1 MSSVFKR
8 PDYYDRQKA
17 IAHLR
22 DFARFW
28 TQERI
33 QQWRDDN
40 IKNQEKQ
47 YAQQFW
53 SDLLSSFGI
62 IPERISLFERNAERT
77 STGRNGY
84 IDFFMSG
91 IAIGEAK
98 SLGENLDAAE
108 DQLFDYLDSIS
119 QNEYPKYGMVSD
131 FERIRIIRLDGSEP
145 KVELLTRDIADYYD
159 SFVFLIGKESVSR
172 QEQEEAS
179 IVAADLMAELYTSF
193 LGDDTDIPVGEDAP
207 KDAEEEDERV
217 QQTSIL
223 MTRLLFL
230 LYGDDAGLWPADLFY
245 RWVEQETT
253 SSSLGPQL
261 NQLFQVLNTPPAR
274 RSHRMSDLMAQF
286 PYVNGGIFKD
296 SLDAEFFTEESR
308 EALLDA
314 CRFQW
319 NRISVAIFGAMF
331 QLVKSKKARRAAG
344 EHYTSEKNIL
354 KTLEPLFLSEFR
366 KEADRLI
373 RNKTTS
379 LKDFDNFLNDLST
392 HVFCDPACGGGNFLN
407 LTYAKLREIE
417 TDVLVEKRN
426 RGGEFTASLDISID
440 QRLSINQFY
449 GFEINW
455 WAAKIAETAM
465 FLVDHQANLH
475 LAQALGDA
483 PNRLPIEIAAHIIHD
498 NALRLD
504 WKKAIPEPKGK
515 TYIFGNPPFLGD
527 HTRTAEQ
534 LADLQHAWGS
544 SAQLSRLDFVTGWH
558 AKALDYYKNRKGEFA
573 YVTTNSITQGD
584 QTSRLFDPIFK
595 AGWVIKFAHRTFEW
609 DSEAPG
615 KAAVHCVI
623 IGFTR
628 NQQVKPQLWDY
639 EHPKGNPIERKVK
652 TGINAYL
659 VDGANVLV
667 RKQGMPISKN
677 LPPVQYG
684 SKPTDDGNFIIS
696 KEEYVN
702 LQNDP
707 IISKYLRPYIG
718 SAELLRGTERWCLWL
733 VELDPAD
740 VAKSPE
746 LKSRIDAVKKFR
758 SESKAKST
766 QEYPYHHLFRQFG
779 IHDQGRF
786 IGIPEVSSSR
796 RKYLPVAY
804 FDEKVIISNKVYG
817 APDDGGLL
825 FAIASSSMFIT
836 WMKTVGGRLKSDI
849 SFSSTVTW
857 NNFPLP
863 LLRDSDRQKIIAA
876 GQKVLE
882 ARALQPNVSL
892 ASQYDPRAMK
902 RELHNAHIELDKVV
916 DVAVFGAKQRCTTDK
931 QRLEILFRHYLE
943 LMQRQG

>member
-53 SDLLSSFGI
+53 SDLLGSFGI

-230 LYGDDAGLWPADLFY
+230 LYGDDAGLWPADLFH

-261 NQLFQVLNTPPAR
+261 NQLFQVLNTPPAL

-331 QLVKSKKARRAAG
+331 QLVKSKEARRAAG

-366 KEADRLI
+366 EEADRLI
-373 RNKTTS
+373 RNKSTS
-379 LKDFDNFLNDLST
+379 LKDFDNFLNNLST

-465 FLVDHQANLH
+465 FLVDHQANLR

-515 TYIFGNPPFLGD
+515 TYIFGNPPFIGARLMSKAQK
-527 HTRTAEQ
+527 AE
-534 LADLQHAWGS
+534 LTEAWGN
-544 SAQLSRLDFVTGWH
+544 AKGVKNLDYVTGWH
-558 AKALDYYKNRKGEFA
+558 IKTLDLLRDRVGEFA
-573 YVTTNSITQGD
+573 FVTTNSIAQGQSVPLLFGTIFHEGWHIKYAH
-584 QTSRLFDPIFK
+584 QT
-595 AGWVIKFAHRTFEW
+595 FAW

-615 KAAVHCVI
+615 QAAVHCVI

-628 NQQVKPQLWDY
+628 KRSTKPQLFSY
-639 EHPKGNPIERKVK
+639 ETPKGEPQEK
-652 TGINAYL
+652 TVSQINAYL
-659 VDGANVLV
+659 VEGPNVLV
-667 RKQGMPISKN
+667 REQKTPLSPVITPAIFGSMANDGGHLVVKKQDYA
-677 LPPVQYG
+677 V
-684 SKPTDDGNFIIS
+684 
-696 KEEYVN
+696 VAA
-702 LQNDP
+702 DP
-707 IISKYLRPYIG
+707 IAAKYLRPFYG
-718 SAELLRGTERWCLWL
+718 SEELLHDKERWCLWL
-733 VELDPAD
+733 EDLSASELT
-740 VAKSPE
+740 KSSILNE
-746 LKSRIDAVKKFR
+746 RVNACQTHR
-758 SESKAKST
+758 SSST
-766 QEYPYHHLFRQFG
+766 RAATRKLAEYPTLFGEPRQPRNDYLG
-779 IHDQGRF
+779 V
-786 IGIPEVSSSR
+786 PKVVSEN
-796 RKYLPVAY
+796 RKYFIAQPMSSN
-804 FDEKVIISNKVYG
+804 VIAS
-817 APDDGGLL
+817 DLL
-825 FAIASSSMFIT
+825 FTVNDQSGVAFALISSSMFIT
-836 WMKTVGGRLKSDI
+836 WQKTVGGRLKSDYR
-849 SFSSTVTW
+849 FANTVTW
-857 NNFPLP
+857 NTFPVPNL
-863 LLRDSDRQKIIAA
+863 DEKTRQKIIAA

-882 ARALQPNVSL
+882 ARALQPGVSL
-892 ASQYDPRAMK
+892 ADQYNPRVMK
-902 RELHNAHIELDKVV
+902 RELRKAHDALDSVV
-916 DVAVFGAKQRCTTDK
+916 DKAFGASRKLTTES
-931 QRLEILFRHYLE
+931 QRLEFLFRHYLE
-943 LMQRQG
+943 LTQRQG

>member
-331 QLVKSKKARRAAG
+331 QLVKSKEARRAAG

-366 KEADRLI
+366 EEADRLI
-373 RNKTTS
+373 RNKSTS
-379 LKDFDNFLNDLST
+379 LKDFNNFLNDLST

-407 LTYAKLREIE
+407 LAYAKLREIE
-417 TDVLVEKRN
+417 TDVLIEKRN

-465 FLVDHQANLH
+465 FLVDHQANLR

-483 PNRLPIEIAAHIIHD
+483 PNRLPIEIAAHIIH
-498 NALRLD
+498 A
-504 WKKAIPEPKGK
+504 
-515 TYIFGNPPFLGD
+515 
-527 HTRTAEQ
+527 TR
-534 LADLQHAWGS
+534 
-544 SAQLSRLDFVTGWH
+544 FV
-558 AKALDYYKNRKGEFA
+558 
-573 YVTTNSITQGD
+573 
-584 QTSRLFDPIFK
+584 
-595 AGWVIKFAHRTFEW
+595 
-609 DSEAPG
+609 
-615 KAAVHCVI
+615 
-623 IGFTR
+623 
-628 NQQVKPQLWDY
+628 
-639 EHPKGNPIERKVK
+639 
-652 TGINAYL
+652 
-659 VDGANVLV
+659 
-667 RKQGMPISKN
+667 
-677 LPPVQYG
+677 
-684 SKPTDDGNFIIS
+684 
-696 KEEYVN
+696 
-702 LQNDP
+702 
-707 IISKYLRPYIG
+707 
-718 SAELLRGTERWCLWL
+718 
-733 VELDPAD
+733 
-740 VAKSPE
+740 
-746 LKSRIDAVKKFR
+746 
-758 SESKAKST
+758 
-766 QEYPYHHLFRQFG
+766 
-779 IHDQGRF
+779 
-786 IGIPEVSSSR
+786 
-796 RKYLPVAY
+796 
-804 FDEKVIISNKVYG
+804 
-817 APDDGGLL
+817 
-825 FAIASSSMFIT
+825 
-836 WMKTVGGRLKSDI
+836 
-849 SFSSTVTW
+849 
-857 NNFPLP
+857 
-863 LLRDSDRQKIIAA
+863 
-876 GQKVLE
+876 
-882 ARALQPNVSL
+882 
-892 ASQYDPRAMK
+892 
-902 RELHNAHIELDKVV
+902 
-916 DVAVFGAKQRCTTDK
+916 
-931 QRLEILFRHYLE
+931 
-943 LMQRQG
+943 